1 MNPNENAEDLKKE
14 EKVEAIE
21 EATEI
26 EAKAEDPYKDKYYYL
41 AAEFQNTQKRF
52 EREKVNMIKFGNENI
67 LKDIISVVDTFELTL
82 SALKPDQD
90 PKVKNIVVGLDMVNK
105 QLMDVLRRY
114 GLQKV
119 ETLGKEF
126 DPNFSEAVAQ
136 EFKDGAKENE
146 ILSELQSGYTLNG
159 RLLRA
164 AKVTVASTSK

>member
-1 MNPNENAEDLKKE
+1 MNPNENVEDLKKE
-14 EKVEAIE
+14 EEKVEE
-21 EATEI
+21 TEVQ
-26 EAKAEDPYKDKYYYL
+26 AKPEDSYKDKYYYL

-82 SALKPDQD
+82 NALKPDQD

-105 QLMDVLRRY
+105 QFMDVLKRY

-146 ILSELQSGYTLNG
+146 VLSELQSGYTLNG